1 MSKVDDWSKLSEPFP
16 ASEVQWRVEALSKDK
31 RRAMVVPYVDA
42 RTVLDRLDET
52 VGPDGWQDHYEVLAE
67 KEGNYAVKCRLTL
80 LEVSKEDVGEGD
92 SLKAAFSDALK
103 RAAVK
108 FGVGRYLYRLEKQW
122 VDHDPAT
129 GHFEAPQLE
138 PARPENLPRP
148 PRPAA
153 SHPAEPAFEEPPPQT
168 ESPPE
173 TGPPG
178 DSGAEAPPPETSPAK
193 PEPQELIDRLIDRL
207 KELGMG
213 KEVARI
219 VTKYQGYGSSPE
231 ETKRFYGELRALLK
245 GKS

>member
-1 MSKVDDWSKLSEPFP
+1 MVKVNDWSKLSEPFP
-16 ASEVQWRVEALSKDK
+16 EGEVQWRVEALSKDG

-52 VGPDGWQDHYEVLAE
+52 VGPDGWQDHYQVLVE

-122 VDHDPAT
+122 VDYDPTTGRFEGPRLEPGAAPRQPEAPAT
-129 GHFEAPQLE
+129 
-138 PARPENLPRP
+138 
-148 PRPAA
+148 
-153 SHPAEPAFEEPPPQT
+153 
-168 ESPPE
+168 E
-173 TGPPG
+173 TP
-178 DSGAEAPPPETSPAK
+178 
-193 PEPQELIDRLIDRL
+193 PEPQEIIHRLIDRL
-207 KELGMG
+207 KEMGMG

-219 VTKYQGYGSSPE
+219 VMKYQGYGSSPE
-231 ETKRFYGELRALLK
+231 ETKRLYGELRALLR